1 MPMALLPVGI
11 NSSVSTSRA
20 GVAKLV
26 NQPAHRYPPQVVYT
40 PDGEIVNTKYKLDF
54 PVDVVE
60 GDSVTEL
67 GRPTGI
73 VKLVDPHPTGI
84 TSTDILVTR
93 SLT

>member
-1 MPMALLPVGI
+1 MALYTCTI
-11 NSSVSTSRA
+11 STSRL
-20 GVAKLV
+20 GVPKLV
-26 NQPAHRYPPQVVYT
+26 NVNASRGMPQVIYT
-40 PDGEIVNTKYKLDF
+40 PDGEIVNTAYNLDY
-54 PVDVVE
+54 PVDVRE

-73 VKLVDPHPTGI
+73 VKLVTPWPTGI